1 MTTSIE
7 KVIPARDIPR
17 GQSPMELLT
26 PREMSQ
32 TTETR
37 LPAETNRVTIPD
49 PSDTLGDPVVEQ
61 TVRKLIETAG
71 RLVANK
77 NAPGSGVTAPYGT
90 IDDTGRVQ
98 LSQTVIR
105 QGMSNVTPLMGNS
118 RIPERKVRKM
128 PAKKV
133 SRVIDVQKKNQL
145 KYNFTGVPET
155 DPRACFNRATWSPAV
170 NLQQPPLGT
179 SHLILGDSLVRV
191 LSNLRTSW
199 VTTVMAFGGATIAQL
214 YRMVELMNPGKIP
227 NVMILVGT
235 NDISRG
241 SDEQEALWESMMVC
255 LFTTLWQKFNCAV
268 LTVCTV
274 PMNARSLTASGRRH
288 NEGVMRWNNILRN
301 LANRNAGR
309 MILMDIEHEL
319 RAMDQARLTTDG
331 IHFDSVEGQA
341 WLNRVFQER
350 LDELEAELFD
360 TGVLKEEG
368 TVSDTVIT
376 TFVPPNL
383 ETRLGTVPAVT
394 NYRQQSSGEPGR
406 RTDVQDRLGEA
417 PMRRTIHPRKRIGPV
432 NQPIEE
438 VAGTSRSDTR
448 SETTSTSREERPSRG
463 SLMWSRPI
471 PSPWHINKEE
481 LMKLDLQ
488 RVSFIEDARRML
500 NGATLSVSRLYSITG
515 VDWLIAASIN
525 FSSTTALRFADLE
538 GLPSNNTI
546 GPVNAR
552 PLQDVRL
559 NHDERNREERPG
571 RFLTARAPIGQ
582 HVKIFRQ
589 LTTPPGHVKERVYP
603 KLVNQDG
610 DAQRY
615 GGLTAIKKDETIFA
629 AYDKA
634 EMRKAKIMVVANS
647 EFVYTSKSLFWPDV
661 IMLAAV
667 DLDLLQS
674 VSLAIGVQRQTE
686 MNPITIVF
694 AGINDHLHS
703 RGFLSRLRDPATAE
717 NAVWPAIKDILES
730 MGEVVDATKEGSF
743 NKVTLRVVFALSPG
757 YAHLPD
763 GLKFVYAMVALLSE
777 GKFDVIISAPNR
789 MIEIE
794 NLRPLKAELPAVWSD
809 ISNAMRGFKD
819 HALHMLVLD
828 EVLGLELSNFSRQLK
843 LKPGID
849 DDHRVITAMSNDL
862 WFRAMEVASEDTRRK
877 NSLETRAHLEAMV
890 LRTKPEANQWLHLNP
905 RVAALGADAFQQG
918 PVMIT
923 KIHAYLLKEVNLAE
937 NAGEKTAEFVNRMCQ
952 VTLETLWT
960 QEVKGQEGFERT
972 DSMLEGLGAGW
983 TASFL
988 AKVYPKVSH
997 YLIKE
1002 FLQAVVKV
1010 SIVELIALFVTFGA
1024 ENFVKGPAILLTDGI
1039 QNLRLDGL
1047 LTLIAITH
1055 GNLGG
1060 LMKLARCPEQMKE
1073 RVRNLDMKKS
1083 TDSWNKIRDLRHTL
1097 IQYLL
1102 QQNRFGTGEDETI
1115 EREEDVRRHVGGMP
1129 LLTDLSLAMRIDPLA
1144 LIRGVTEF
1152 VTVIYGPAV
1161 TFAFPDVK
1169 VEAYSRSVL
1178 HLNLISAVDGSTLNW
1193 CEQHALRE
1201 LMSEDLL
1208 FAKISEPEMT
1218 VINFDDH
1225 FCDRMGEVER
1235 GHIEVFPKLWNL
1247 RPYDKTNG
1255 EMTRVP
1261 RLTAAYHKVRE
1272 ETKDWGDY
1280 KKLPEAIP
1288 EFPLIRRM
1296 LLGAVSVVQT
1306 PRLRAFETN
1315 ERRVGNFSATM
1326 DPYFVGRNAAVLQY
1340 TRFAY
1345 TDQATRRRISNAA
1358 TPKPEGFDE
1367 EWRGLGLAPM
1377 RMRGRTEL
1385 PEASVILTSVRKEMK
1400 AAGVLQTRIFLAP
1413 FGCEE
1418 IKVVHGE
1425 EEDKSAGTL
1434 LIPRFQE
1441 EADKDEQGPS
1451 NSNSDK
1457 SEGDDG
1463 QGGNRQT
1470 EEPMQQDQ
1478 AGGEDDR
1485 ASTGGTSSLDFNIF
1499 SDLENNA
1506 DTLETTEPAD
1516 EGISTLEPP
1525 SAFEEMKRNLPES
1538 SSPGNTRNNDQR
1550 ILMESPRRRRIEAS
1564 ARVPFLGTLPE
1575 EEWEVHHRD
1584 HESRTGCKLDRVA
1597 FMEEVW
1603 TVIQSY
1609 GTQSILKTGLNQP
1622 LMREVLDK
1630 LDECE
1635 GRLSELL
1642 IDSATDES
1650 EVNSPIKMT
1659 PQDNEGEV
1667 VYLSRTRRGTMRSK
1681 MVIDKINAMR
1691 MKLGSRVMPR
1701 RIGKTKVDSEI
1712 SMKAG
1717 NSAKRKRVEEVMD
1730 LGQGDYQ
1737 LSGTDR
1743 ILTDIAMVP
1752 PILMAGIKSTGY
1764 KSKRSDRT
1772 LTGATLEM
1780 EILSQCGE
1788 SKMRD
1793 FKPSPMNHGKGSV
1806 AGQLTPV
1813 EYNRLTVSE
1822 TVSIDEPTGGYME
1835 MLEYRNSAR
1844 GYVMAL
1850 EDEKAMEGYL
1860 EMKLQG
1866 TTLKQKAYGTLASS
1880 DVEAETIEQ
1889 LVSLPWKAVVLRYFE
1904 EEMRTTPRIHA
1915 LVAVPYVRTEL
1926 QLRLAWCM
1934 MGLTREEYDSE
1945 ERKRSKEE
1953 KVFLMTNLRDLIVQ
1967 EGAAVACAKRRDAL
1981 CFIRFLIEQISVP
1994 ALSTCVKMLK
2004 EGDERTKAMFL
2015 LAMLDMQQSK
2025 PMRVNMKEPEELEP
2039 MKKID
2044 EIRRFSNKELR
2055 LTKESMGALPKSSEY
2070 CGPIKK
2076 KSYSYVSGIIGI
2088 AYNPFLSED
2097 IRDCFF
2103 DYEQAVLLRF
2113 WTSRIVTTKSVNNP
2127 QAKLGLV
2134 LEEEVTAPSVPKS
2147 DKRVEFGLG
2156 FSDELLRTSLMA
2168 VWELM
2173 KPSWCPSP
2181 NADSILR
2188 ATQDIQ
2194 RELNADCNLRD
2205 LNIIYNVMI
2214 TASKSNG
2221 EDKVELPG
2229 WGPEDWV
2236 KPGSC
2241 LAEVC
2246 GLEGHVCGS
2255 LDCVKTLEKQHK
2267 QLTVLFGNVV
2277 MKARTETELIAD
2289 CHGGT
2294 DVNLVTALGFYSM
2307 CGSLESL
2314 LNLEQKHEMVTAISV
2329 EVFPGVLQT
2338 EQKYIGKWREAIETE
2353 MNIRHSETYC
2363 RPSGAQYLVG
2373 STLAPMCKSRY
2384 PVHFVAVERSWIKL
2398 SQCQSA

>member
-1 MTTSIE
+1 MRVMRWRNGALSGSDLANEPGLGSSRTYQPGEMPMPSKPKPGLTRMHREMNSEATSSGSQLRAAVPPKRAKVTQKVQTNQTIQDLDEMNDQLRSTKKELDDMTKTMLAMEEDRDMWRKLFEDCNKKQGQEIERLRQEYKERSEQVALTTAVE

-17 GQSPMELLT
+17 GQSPMELLM

-37 LPAETNRVTIPD
+37 PPVETNRVTIPD

-105 QGMSNVTPLMGNS
+105 QGMSKVTPLMGNS

-133 SRVIDVQKKNQL
+133 SRVIDVQKNNQL

-179 SHLILGDSLVRV
+179 SHLMLGDSLVRV

-255 LFTTLWQKFNCAV
+255 LFTTLWQKFSCAV

-417 PMRRTIHPRKRIGPV
+417 PMRRTIHPRRRIGPV

-463 SLMWSRPI
+463 SLMWSRSI
-471 PSPWHINKEE
+471 PSPWHIYKDE

-515 VDWLIAASIN
+515 VDRLIAASIN

-538 GLPSNNTI
+538 GLPSNNTM

-589 LTTPPGHVKERVYP
+589 LTTPPGHVKERLYP

-615 GGLTAIKKDETIFA
+615 DGLTAIKKDETIFA

-703 RGFLSRLRDPATAE
+703 RGFLSRLRDSATAE

-777 GKFDVIISAPNR
+777 GKYDVIISAPNR
-789 MIEIE
+789 MIEME

-905 RVAALGADAFQQG
+905 RVAASGADAFQQG

-952 VTLETLWT
+952 ITLETFWT

-1024 ENFVKGPAILLTDGI
+1024 ESFVKGPAILLTDGI

-1129 LLTDLSLAMRIDPLA
+1129 LLTDLSLAMRIDLLA

-1169 VEAYSRSVL
+1169 VEAYRRSVL

-1315 ERRVGNFSATM
+1315 ERRVGNFMGTM

-1358 TPKPEGFDE
+1358 TPKPGRFDE
-1367 EWRGLGLAPM
+1367 EWKGLGLAPM

-1385 PEASVILTSVRKEMK
+1385 PEASLILTSVRKEMK
-1400 AAGVLQTRIFLAP
+1400 
-1413 FGCEE
+1413 
-1418 IKVVHGE
+1418 
-1425 EEDKSAGTL
+1425 
-1434 LIPRFQE
+1434 
-1441 EADKDEQGPS
+1441 
-1451 NSNSDK
+1451 
-1457 SEGDDG
+1457 
-1463 QGGNRQT
+1463 
-1470 EEPMQQDQ
+1470 
-1478 AGGEDDR
+1478 
-1485 ASTGGTSSLDFNIF
+1485 
-1499 SDLENNA
+1499 
-1506 DTLETTEPAD
+1506 
-1516 EGISTLEPP
+1516 
-1525 SAFEEMKRNLPES
+1525 
-1538 SSPGNTRNNDQR
+1538 
-1550 ILMESPRRRRIEAS
+1550 
-1564 ARVPFLGTLPE
+1564 
-1575 EEWEVHHRD
+1575 
-1584 HESRTGCKLDRVA
+1584 
-1597 FMEEVW
+1597 
-1603 TVIQSY
+1603 
-1609 GTQSILKTGLNQP
+1609 
-1622 LMREVLDK
+1622 
-1630 LDECE
+1630 
-1635 GRLSELL
+1635 
-1642 IDSATDES
+1642 
-1650 EVNSPIKMT
+1650 
-1659 PQDNEGEV
+1659 
-1667 VYLSRTRRGTMRSK
+1667 
-1681 MVIDKINAMR
+1681 
-1691 MKLGSRVMPR
+1691 
-1701 RIGKTKVDSEI
+1701 
-1712 SMKAG
+1712 
-1717 NSAKRKRVEEVMD
+1717 
-1730 LGQGDYQ
+1730 
-1737 LSGTDR
+1737 
-1743 ILTDIAMVP
+1743 
-1752 PILMAGIKSTGY
+1752 
-1764 KSKRSDRT
+1764 
-1772 LTGATLEM
+1772 
-1780 EILSQCGE
+1780 
-1788 SKMRD
+1788 
-1793 FKPSPMNHGKGSV
+1793 
-1806 AGQLTPV
+1806 
-1813 EYNRLTVSE
+1813 
-1822 TVSIDEPTGGYME
+1822 
-1835 MLEYRNSAR
+1835 
-1844 GYVMAL
+1844 
-1850 EDEKAMEGYL
+1850 
-1860 EMKLQG
+1860 
-1866 TTLKQKAYGTLASS
+1866 
-1880 DVEAETIEQ
+1880 
-1889 LVSLPWKAVVLRYFE
+1889 
-1904 EEMRTTPRIHA
+1904 
-1915 LVAVPYVRTEL
+1915 
-1926 QLRLAWCM
+1926 
-1934 MGLTREEYDSE
+1934 
-1945 ERKRSKEE
+1945 
-1953 KVFLMTNLRDLIVQ
+1953 
-1967 EGAAVACAKRRDAL
+1967 
-1981 CFIRFLIEQISVP
+1981 
-1994 ALSTCVKMLK
+1994 
-2004 EGDERTKAMFL
+2004 
-2015 LAMLDMQQSK
+2015 
-2025 PMRVNMKEPEELEP
+2025 
-2039 MKKID
+2039 
-2044 EIRRFSNKELR
+2044 
-2055 LTKESMGALPKSSEY
+2055 
-2070 CGPIKK
+2070 
-2076 KSYSYVSGIIGI
+2076 
-2088 AYNPFLSED
+2088 
-2097 IRDCFF
+2097 
-2103 DYEQAVLLRF
+2103 
-2113 WTSRIVTTKSVNNP
+2113 
-2127 QAKLGLV
+2127 
-2134 LEEEVTAPSVPKS
+2134 
-2147 DKRVEFGLG
+2147 
-2156 FSDELLRTSLMA
+2156 
-2168 VWELM
+2168 
-2173 KPSWCPSP
+2173 
-2181 NADSILR
+2181 
-2188 ATQDIQ
+2188 
-2194 RELNADCNLRD
+2194 
-2205 LNIIYNVMI
+2205 
-2214 TASKSNG
+2214 
-2221 EDKVELPG
+2221 
-2229 WGPEDWV
+2229 
-2236 KPGSC
+2236 
-2241 LAEVC
+2241 
-2246 GLEGHVCGS
+2246 
-2255 LDCVKTLEKQHK
+2255 
-2267 QLTVLFGNVV
+2267 
-2277 MKARTETELIAD
+2277 
-2289 CHGGT
+2289 
-2294 DVNLVTALGFYSM
+2294 
-2307 CGSLESL
+2307 
-2314 LNLEQKHEMVTAISV
+2314 
-2329 EVFPGVLQT
+2329 
-2338 EQKYIGKWREAIETE
+2338 
-2353 MNIRHSETYC
+2353 
-2363 RPSGAQYLVG
+2363 VG
-2373 STLAPMCKSRY
+2373 
-2384 PVHFVAVERSWIKL
+2384 
-2398 SQCQSA
+2398 

>member
-1 MTTSIE
+1 
-7 KVIPARDIPR
+7 
-17 GQSPMELLT
+17 
-26 PREMSQ
+26 
-32 TTETR
+32 
-37 LPAETNRVTIPD
+37 
-49 PSDTLGDPVVEQ
+49 
-61 TVRKLIETAG
+61 
-71 RLVANK
+71 
-77 NAPGSGVTAPYGT
+77 
-90 IDDTGRVQ
+90 
-98 LSQTVIR
+98 
-105 QGMSNVTPLMGNS
+105 
-118 RIPERKVRKM
+118 
-128 PAKKV
+128 
-133 SRVIDVQKKNQL
+133 
-145 KYNFTGVPET
+145 
-155 DPRACFNRATWSPAV
+155 
-170 NLQQPPLGT
+170 
-179 SHLILGDSLVRV
+179 
-191 LSNLRTSW
+191 
-199 VTTVMAFGGATIAQL
+199 
-214 YRMVELMNPGKIP
+214 
-227 NVMILVGT
+227 
-235 NDISRG
+235 
-241 SDEQEALWESMMVC
+241 
-255 LFTTLWQKFNCAV
+255 
-268 LTVCTV
+268 
-274 PMNARSLTASGRRH
+274 
-288 NEGVMRWNNILRN
+288 
-301 LANRNAGR
+301 
-309 MILMDIEHEL
+309 
-319 RAMDQARLTTDG
+319 
-331 IHFDSVEGQA
+331 
-341 WLNRVFQER
+341 
-350 LDELEAELFD
+350 
-360 TGVLKEEG
+360 
-368 TVSDTVIT
+368 
-376 TFVPPNL
+376 
-383 ETRLGTVPAVT
+383 
-394 NYRQQSSGEPGR
+394 
-406 RTDVQDRLGEA
+406 
-417 PMRRTIHPRKRIGPV
+417 
-432 NQPIEE
+432 
-438 VAGTSRSDTR
+438 
-448 SETTSTSREERPSRG
+448 
-463 SLMWSRPI
+463 
-471 PSPWHINKEE
+471 
-481 LMKLDLQ
+481 MKLDLQ

-538 GLPSNNTI
+538 GLPSNNTM

-559 NHDERNREERPG
+559 NHDERNREESPG

-589 LTTPPGHVKERVYP
+589 MTTPPGHVKERVYP

-615 GGLTAIKKDETIFA
+615 GGLTATKKDETIFA

-703 RGFLSRLRDPATAE
+703 RGFLSRIRDSATAE

-777 GKFDVIISAPNR
+777 GKYDVIISAPNR
-789 MIEIE
+789 MIEME

-937 NAGEKTAEFVNRMCQ
+937 NAGEKTAEFVNRMCHI
-952 VTLETLWT
+952 TLETSWT

-1024 ENFVKGPAILLTDGI
+1024 ESFVKGPAILLTDGI

-1169 VEAYSRSVL
+1169 VEAYRRSVL

-1225 FCDRMGEVER
+1225 FC
-1235 GHIEVFPKLWNL
+1235 
-1247 RPYDKTNG
+1247 
-1255 EMTRVP
+1255 
-1261 RLTAAYHKVRE
+1261 
-1272 ETKDWGDY
+1272 
-1280 KKLPEAIP
+1280 
-1288 EFPLIRRM
+1288 
-1296 LLGAVSVVQT
+1296 
-1306 PRLRAFETN
+1306 
-1315 ERRVGNFSATM
+1315 
-1326 DPYFVGRNAAVLQY
+1326 
-1340 TRFAY
+1340 
-1345 TDQATRRRISNAA
+1345 
-1358 TPKPEGFDE
+1358 
-1367 EWRGLGLAPM
+1367 
-1377 RMRGRTEL
+1377 
-1385 PEASVILTSVRKEMK
+1385 
-1400 AAGVLQTRIFLAP
+1400 
-1413 FGCEE
+1413 
-1418 IKVVHGE
+1418 
-1425 EEDKSAGTL
+1425 
-1434 LIPRFQE
+1434 E
-1441 EADKDEQGPS
+1441 EADNDEQGPS
-1451 NSNSDK
+1451 NSNKDK

-1463 QGGNRQT
+1463 QGGSRQT

-1506 DTLETTEPAD
+1506 DTLEATESAD
-1516 EGISTLEPP
+1516 EGTSTLEPP
-1525 SAFEEMKRNLPES
+1525 SAFMEMKRNLPES
-1538 SSPGNTRNNDQR
+1538 SSPGNSRNNDQR

-1603 TVIQSY
+1603 TVVQSY
-1609 GTQSILKTGLNQP
+1609 VTQSILKTGLNQP

-1642 IDSATDES
+1642 VDSATDES
-1650 EVNSPIKMT
+1650 EANSPIKMT
-1659 PQDNEGEV
+1659 PQDDEGEV

-1681 MVIDKINAMR
+1681 MVIDKINAMK

-1850 EDEKAMEGYL
+1850 EDEKAMEAYL
-1860 EMKLQG
+1860 EMMLQG

-1880 DVEAETIEQ
+1880 DVEAETIDQ

-1926 QLRLAWCM
+1926 QLRFAWCM

-1981 CFIRFLIEQISVP
+1981 CFIRFLIEQISVL
-1994 ALSTCVKMLK
+1994 ALNTCVKMSR
-2004 EGDERTKAMFL
+2004 EGDERTKALFL

-2025 PMRVNMKEPEELEP
+2025 PMRVNMKEPEELKP

-2070 CGPIKK
+2070 CGPFKK

-2113 WTSRIVTTKSVNNP
+2113 WTSRIVTIKSVNNP

-2156 FSDELLRTSLMA
+2156 FSDELQRTSLMA

-2173 KPSWCPSP
+2173 RPSWCPSP

-2188 ATQDIQ
+2188 ATQDVQ

-2214 TASKSNG
+2214 TASKNNG

-2241 LAEVC
+2241 LTEVC

-2307 CGSLESL
+2307 FGSLESL

-2338 EQKYIGKWREAIETE
+2338 E
-2353 MNIRHSETYC
+2353 
-2363 RPSGAQYLVG
+2363 
-2373 STLAPMCKSRY
+2373 
-2384 PVHFVAVERSWIKL
+2384 
-2398 SQCQSA
+2398 